1 MVLIGLTKLYLEK
14 TKVEQNEQK
23 ELQNL
28 VTKGEEMKIHGTDSS
43 EQVQI
48 PEKDLEDALYEEN
61 EVTVL
66 AKQFTDEHPE
76 YSVEVF
82 EPT

>member
-1 MVLIGLTKLYLEK
+1 MVSEVNLIYMVLIGLTKLYLEK

-43 EQVQI
+43 EQV
-48 PEKDLEDALYEEN
+48 
-61 EVTVL
+61 
-66 AKQFTDEHPE
+66 
-76 YSVEVF
+76 
-82 EPT
+82 